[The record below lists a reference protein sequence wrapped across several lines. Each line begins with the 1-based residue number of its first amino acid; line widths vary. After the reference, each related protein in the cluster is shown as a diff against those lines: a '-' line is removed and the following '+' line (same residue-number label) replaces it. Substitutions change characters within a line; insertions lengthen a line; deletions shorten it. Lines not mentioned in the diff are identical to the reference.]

1 MSKTSGQSVTQPAIV
16 FILEYTLPHGD
27 KTFTFKEYV
36 DYMQRKDATSM
47 EKLQSE
53 EMKSTEGWQ
62 TIEEVTEL
70 DYEDYLHRRENYL
83 L

>member
-47 EKLQSE
+47 
-53 EMKSTEGWQ
+53 
-62 TIEEVTEL
+62 
-70 DYEDYLHRRENYL
+70 
-83 L
+83 